1 MHADE
6 EPVGV
11 EFRSAPSHKLDQ
23 HFVGNLRA
31 TGKQL
36 IKGWPSGVPDRSES
50 VHREFNCDRGQ
61 VLPQQVSVDTAALV
75 ASRHRGDSG
84 PTDACR

>member
-36 IKGWPSGVPDRSES
+36 IKGWPSGVPDRSEAGTGGS
-50 VHREFNCDRGQ
+50 PTVAQ
-61 VLPQQVSVDTAALV
+61 LTAVLSQ
-75 ASRHRGDSG
+75 
-84 PTDACR
+84 